1 MSNLGKG
8 WEGMG
13 RAALID
19 DGWIA
24 VESIFEQLQQLQQLQ
39 VQPANGICHP
49 GANLRATELI
59 QPKVVE
65 GIWTHN
71 LSSFSH
77 RTSFAVCI
85 RLLST
90 ALCSKSLLHGKR
102 QNLIRSREPVSS
114 SAVNLRAT
122 CWFGLGPL
130 RSTKNDYNTGSRV
143 ALIAF
148 WHILTVYLQVS

>member
-8 WEGMG
+8 WGGMG

-24 VESIFEQLQQLQQLQ
+24 VESIFEQLQQLQPLQQLQ

-122 CWFGLGPL
+122 C
-130 RSTKNDYNTGSRV
+130 
-143 ALIAF
+143 
-148 WHILTVYLQVS
+148 